1 MKKINDKT
9 IRGIIVVVGLALS
22 FVLILMIGSKFKKEP
37 VSETQ
42 IPQQSSE
49 TNDVVVEKPEIT
61 EKEITVPPITT
72 SEKINEDTAPI
83 DKGTDQKIQNDVTK
97 PEYTEDQLTD
107 PTQKPTGEEVEP
119 PAKDDSEIET
129 TEPPQQNDEPQ
140 GGDTRNGEIYVPGF
154 GWIEDEGGGGEGTIV
169 DDMYEN
175 GNKIGEMG

>member
-37 VSETQ
+37 VTETL
-42 IPQQSSE
+42 ISQQSSE
-49 TNDVVVEKPEIT
+49 TNDVVVVKPKIT

-83 DKGTDQKIQNDVTK
+83 DKSTEQKIQNDVTK
-97 PEYTEDQLTD
+97 PEYTEEQLTD

-119 PAKDDSEIET
+119 PTKDEAETT
-129 TEPPQQNDEPQ
+129 TEPAQQNDEPQ
-140 GGDTRNGEIYVPGF
+140 GGDTRDGEIYVPGF
-154 GWIEDEGGGGEGTIV
+154 GWIEDIGEGQGTVV
-169 DDMYEN
+169 DGD
-175 GNKIGEMG
+175 GDINKQVGIMD